1 MKRLI
6 CSKDIE
12 ALILGGEKIFC
23 IDGSEII
30 TPSAQDL
37 ARINGIIFTT
47 EAPAI
52 KGEKSNDVVKSKV
65 DTKETTKLSCLEN
78 MDNEMLMNLFKVM
91 LDKGLLQQMLECL
104 KGNKLPYDAECD
116 ENGFKVVRGKTV
128 QMDVFDTG
136 NPDAKVHCQELVG
149 EKDSHMRAGILT
161 IEQSKFDWELTDY
174 EEINYVIDGT
184 LTIEINGK
192 TYIAHAGDVLFV
204 PMGSKVVWGSPDK
217 AKVFYTT
224 YPQEV

>member
-6 CSKDIE
+6 CAKDIE
-12 ALILGGEKIFC
+12 ALILNGEKVFYM
-23 IDGSEII
+23 DGSEIV

-47 EAPAI
+47 EAPTG
-52 KGEKSNDVVKSKV
+52 KVQQSNDVVVSNVEKQEI
-65 DTKETTKLSCLEN
+65 TKFPSLEN
-78 MDNEMLMNLFKVM
+78 MDNEMLMNLFKAM

-104 KGNKLPYDAECD
+104 KGNKLPFEAECD
-116 ENGFKVVRGKTV
+116 GNGFKVVRGNTV
-128 QMDVFDTG
+128 KMEVFDTG
-136 NPDAKVHCQELVG
+136 NPDANVHYQELVG
-149 EKDSHMRAGILT
+149 EKDSRMRAGFLT
-161 IEQSKFDWELTDY
+161 IEKSKFNWELTDY

-224 YPQEV
+224 YSMEV